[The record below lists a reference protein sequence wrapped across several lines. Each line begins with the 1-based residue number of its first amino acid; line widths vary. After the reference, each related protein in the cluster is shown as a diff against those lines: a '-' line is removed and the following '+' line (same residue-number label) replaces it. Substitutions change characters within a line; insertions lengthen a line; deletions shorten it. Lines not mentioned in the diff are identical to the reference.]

1 MGQLEA
7 GRWHQLRDKEPG
19 DVKCL
24 CPSASKG
31 SPKGKGSREQSM
43 SSTHPHCHRPAMLA
57 CPPQCF
63 CHLLLGDSPLLGGCS
78 LSLVHVQVSPHGLCG
93 ALPCLAA
100 WGLSQLSSQ
109 RRGTAW
115 SLCLLWERGRTDPG
129 VELRE
134 VTHAAHSLLGQLL
147 GVFPKGEGGLGKVK
161 EHQAAPSAADTGGTR
176 MSPSKSL
183 KQCSGRGREGAGCL
197 IPRYRYLI
205 YISHP
210 VIPL

>member
-1 MGQLEA
+1 MKDVPGTCGQTRYLRYAAPAVAPKPLEGRMGQVEA

-43 SSTHPHCHRPAMLA
+43 SPTHPHCHRPAMLA

-63 CHLLLGDSPLLGGCS
+63 RHLLLGDSPLLGGCS
-78 LSLVHVQVSPHGLCG
+78 LSPVHVQVSPHELCG

-100 WGLSQLSSQ
+100 WGLSQPSSQ

-115 SLCLLWERGRTDPG
+115 SLCLLWERGRNDPG
-129 VELRE
+129 EELRE
-134 VTHAAHSLLGQLL
+134 VIHAAHSLLGQLL
-147 GVFPKGEGGLGKVK
+147 GGLSQRGGR
-161 EHQAAPSAADTGGTR
+161 T
-176 MSPSKSL
+176 
-183 KQCSGRGREGAGCL
+183 REGKRAPGRPVGC
-197 IPRYRYLI
+197 
-205 YISHP
+205 
-210 VIPL
+210 